1 MKIGIFLS
9 ARKPTDGG
17 GYTITKDLF
26 DSILKIYPKK
36 NFYFIIR
43 GIGNN
48 YFKSMLQK
56 NGFDYTV
63 IKVSKFEIFIKSLI
77 TILFKSIFNFK
88 DNLDNVLEI
97 NKIDCLIFLSSE
109 NFYPLKT
116 PYVSTVWDIQHL
128 TNPYFKET
136 GSILIKVYR
145 HIVLKAF
152 LKNSKK
158 IIVGTDVGK
167 KEIKKFYKIDDNL
180 FYKLPHPTP
189 QIFFKAKKTRF
200 NLKIFKKNNFF
211 IYPAN
216 FWEHKNHILLLKAIK
231 QINLKYKKK
240 INLVLVG
247 SIKNILHF
255 NKIKKFIEIN
265 KLKKNIKILK
275 FVSLKKLIQLYDYS
289 EGLIYASSSGP
300 ENLPP
305 LEAFA
310 RGKNVIISNYSGS
323 KEQLNNFATYFN
335 LKKKSSIE
343 EKILNFKKFNS
354 KDLKSYAR
362 LKSADS
368 YIKNLIKNVER
379 DFSV

>member
-26 DSILKIYPKK
+26 DTILKIYPKK
-36 NFYFIIR
+36 NFFFVIR
-43 GIGNN
+43 GNENN
-48 YFKSMLQK
+48 YFKNTLQK
-56 NGFDYTV
+56 GGFDFTI
-63 IKVSKFEIFIKSLI
+63 IKKSRFEIFIKSLI
-77 TILFKSIFNFK
+77 SILFKSVFNFK
-88 DNLDNVLEI
+88 DNLDNI
-97 NKIDCLIFLSSE
+97 FKIKKIKCLIFLSSE

-136 GSILIKVYR
+136 GSILVKIYR

-167 KEIKKFYKIDDNL
+167 KEIKKFYKINDNF

-189 QIFFKAKKTRF
+189 KIFFKVKKAGF
-200 NLKIFKKNNFF
+200 NLKIFKKKNFF
-211 IYPAN
+211 VYPAN
-216 FWEHKNHILLLKAIK
+216 FWEHKNHILLLKVIK
-231 QINLKYKKK
+231 EINLKYKKK

-247 SIKNILHF
+247 SIKDRVYYKKIL
-255 NKIKKFIEIN
+255 KFIEIN
-265 KLKKNIKILK
+265 RLKKNIKILK
-275 FVSLKKLIQLYDYS
+275 FVSLKKLIQLYDHS
-289 EGLIYASSSGP
+289 KGLLYASSSGP

-310 RGKNVIISNYSGS
+310 RGKNVIVSDYPGS
-323 KEQLNNFATYFN
+323 KEQLNKFATYFN
-335 LKKKSSIE
+335 LKQKKNVE

-354 KDLKSYAR
+354 KDLKNYAR
-362 LKSADS
+362 LKSADN
-368 YIKNLIKNVER
+368 YIKKLLKKVER
-379 DFSV
+379 DFNV